1 MNPTA
6 LAPAATRSLGGTA
19 STFINEPEKSFPW
32 RLQHLGL
39 ILFVSLSMPIASSV
53 YYMLG
58 GQAPTGSMQQK
69 FRLVGALI
77 TEATSLALLWY
88 VMSRQGRSWRAI
100 GWKPGVL
107 DIPKGLGLFVAG
119 NVLMYALM
127 IPVQYAYRAYAG
139 HFLLPK
145 PLNSILGFGISALS
159 IAFVCLNPF
168 FEELIVRAYT
178 ISEIINLGGS
188 RTVAVILS
196 VVVQMSY
203 HLYQGLASAVALTLI
218 FTIFSIYYVRTQ
230 RIVPVILA
238 HLCADLFA
246 LIHGVL

>member
-1 MNPTA
+1 MSPTA
-6 LAPAATRSLGGTA
+6 FALANTPSPEGTA
-19 STFINEPEKSFPW
+19 SSFRNESRKTFPEG
-32 RLQHLGL
+32 LQHLGL
-39 ILFVSLSMPIASSV
+39 ILFVSLSMPIAGCV

-58 GQAPTGSMQQK
+58 GQAPTGLMQQK
-69 FRLVGALI
+69 FRLVGALL
-77 TEATSLALLWY
+77 TEATSLAVLWY

-100 GWKPGVL
+100 GWAPDLL
-107 DIPKGLGLFVAG
+107 DIPRGLGLFVAG
-119 NVLMYALM
+119 NVAMYALM
-127 IPVQYAYRAYAG
+127 IPIQYAYRAYAG
-139 HFLLPK
+139 HFVVSK
-145 PLNSILGFGISALS
+145 PLNSIFGFGISALS

-178 ISEIINLGGS
+178 ISEVINLGGS

-196 VVVQMSY
+196 IVVQMSY

-230 RIVPVILA
+230 RVVPVILA

-246 LIHGVL
+246 LIRGMF